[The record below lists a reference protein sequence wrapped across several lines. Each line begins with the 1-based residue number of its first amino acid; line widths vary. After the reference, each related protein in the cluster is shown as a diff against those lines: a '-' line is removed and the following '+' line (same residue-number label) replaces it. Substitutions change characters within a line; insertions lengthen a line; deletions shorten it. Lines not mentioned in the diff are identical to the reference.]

1 MNTNIV
7 SNLNNINNT
16 ANNTNTNNIIKQ
28 TYPISIQTDNNLQ
41 IQKQPQQQI
50 TKQFSS
56 YNNINTNI
64 NPNKYNYPS
73 PLSHY

>member
-1 MNTNIV
+1 MN
-7 SNLNNINNT
+7 NNNV
-16 ANNTNTNNIIKQ
+16 IKQ

-41 IQKQPQQQI
+41 IHKQPQQQII

-64 NPNKYNYPS
+64 NPNINPNPNPNKYNYP
-73 PLSHY
+73 PISHY